1 MDCVCR
7 FNSTGKDIARVWLHS
22 ADTTRA
28 NALYVSVRHERGVLA
43 TQLPVIVDHVYAYNT
58 AAHTLCPFDD
68 DEETYPLAGG
78 NLLTVEVSALVD
90 TPVSYSLA
98 VRRIDSIDV
107 Q

>member
-1 MDCVCR
+1 M
-7 FNSTGKDIARVWLHS
+7 
-22 ADTTRA
+22 
-28 NALYVSVRHERGVLA
+28 SVRHARGVLA
-43 TQLPVIVDHVYAYNT
+43 TQLPVIVEHVYAYNT

-68 DEETYPLAGG
+68 DDETYPTAGG
-78 NLLTVEVSALVD
+78 HLLTVEVSTLAD